1 MSYQCPLCFNVLNL
15 NQGSW
20 RCANGHLFD
29 LAKEGYVN
37 LLPVQHKHSKTPGD
51 SPEMMQARRAFL
63 DAGFYQRLRDALLLL
78 LAKYL
83 PDDATALLDIGCGEG
98 YYTAEIA
105 RYLQQLRG
113 VTTYGLDIAK
123 VAVRYAAKRY
133 PQANFC
139 VATSHRLPFADAS
152 LAAVLRIYAPCK
164 ATELQRVL
172 KIGGIVITVVPAPR
186 HLLQLKKRIYA
197 QVQLHSDRVEQ
208 IDGFTLIEE
217 QRLAYMMELNG
228 EQVQNL
234 LQMTPFAWR
243 ASTTVKQ
250 QLIRL
255 NNFKCETDFLIRV
268 FVKSSEEIDNT
279 SEQCDRQPVE
289 GAT

>member
-1 MSYQCPLCFNVLNL
+1 MSYQCPLCFDVLNL
-15 NQGSW
+15 NQCSW
-20 RCANGHLFD
+20 QCANGHRFD

-37 LLPVQHKHSKTPGD
+37 LLPVQYKHSKIPGD
-51 SPEMMQARRAFL
+51 SPEMIQARRAFL
-63 DAGFYQRLRDALLLL
+63 DAGFYQRLRDALLPL

-105 RYLQQLRG
+105 GYLQQLRG

-123 VAVRYAAKRY
+123 VAIRYAAKRY
-133 PQANFC
+133 PQVDFC
-139 VATSHRLPFADAS
+139 VASSHRLPFADAS
-152 LAAVLRIYAPCK
+152 LAAILRIYAPCK

-186 HLLQLKKRIYA
+186 HLFQLKKQVYG
-197 QVQLHSDRVEQ
+197 QVQLHTDSVEQ

-217 QRLAYMMELNG
+217 QRLAYMMDLNS
-228 EQVQNL
+228 EQLQNL

-243 ASTTVKQ
+243 VSTTVKQ
-250 QLIRL
+250 QLMRL
-255 NNFKCETDFLIRV
+255 NNFKCETDFFIRI
-268 FVKSSEEIDNT
+268 FVKSSDE
-279 SEQCDRQPVE
+279 
-289 GAT
+289 